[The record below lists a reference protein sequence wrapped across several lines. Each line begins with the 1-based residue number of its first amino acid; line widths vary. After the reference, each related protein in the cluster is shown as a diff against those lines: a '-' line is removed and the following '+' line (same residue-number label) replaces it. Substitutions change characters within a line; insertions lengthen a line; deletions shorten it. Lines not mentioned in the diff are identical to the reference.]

1 MITKNSY
8 VAAIP
13 WYCYWMEFEATKTWK
28 VNWDYS
34 VGVVFG
40 SMLLGWLRFFQIQ
53 WTPQKN

>member
-40 SMLLGWLRFFQIQ
+40 SMLLGW
-53 WTPQKN
+53 